1 VGELTDQMQLLK
13 LETENLR
20 NEILDKNLMIE
31 SLHKEIEAQKV
42 GRGQLVQQHAQKQN
56 EIRAEIEVKFSNQI
70 WDLKMKNES
79 IAAQLLESSNR
90 CAEAETKVERLER
103 ELSQIRGHMMGIL
116 QGTNEAAGA
125 SAKRHA
131 SAAPAAATSNDSE
144 AANDPVIS
152 SASGAA
158 YSAKEKSRS
167 SIETLTIQSVSD
179 AAATESNEPSVND
192 YLKRLGY

>member
-1 VGELTDQMQLLK
+1 
-13 LETENLR
+13 
-20 NEILDKNLMIE
+20 MIE